1 MDCFC
6 RKIRSRVV
14 IPVKPEPEPHD
25 FDPKVRQKGK
35 LFLRKHSAPLKA
47 NQFRNYWR
55 DIIGDLHRLYNGICA
70 YTCIYL
76 MPPGSVD
83 HFFPKSKY
91 PHLAYEWSNYRL
103 ASAIINNRKGESENI
118 LDPFIIQ
125 PNWFTM
131 DFPSCLIKTSSI
143 IPSNYAKQAT
153 DTIDILKLN
162 DDDDLVQERCDII
175 MMYVDGSITLQ
186 FLERRYPFIAIE
198 IKRQQLAGKMG
209 RMFKRRSI
217 V

>member
-1 MDCFC
+1 M
-6 RKIRSRVV
+6 
-14 IPVKPEPEPHD
+14 IPVKFEPEPHD
-25 FDPKVRQKGK
+25 FDLKVRQKGK
-35 LFLRKHSAPLKA
+35 QFLSNRSAPLKA
-47 NQFRNYWR
+47 SQFRNYWR
-55 DIIGDLHRLYNGICA
+55 DAVGDLHRLYNGICA

-83 HFFPKSKY
+83 HFRPKSKY
-91 PHLAYEWSNYRL
+91 PHLAYEWANYRL
-103 ASAIINNRKGESENI
+103 ASVIINNRKGESENI

-143 IPSNYAKQAT
+143 IPSNYAERAT

-162 DDDDLVQERCDII
+162 DDDNLVQERCDII
-175 MMYVDGSITLQ
+175 MEYVDGSITLQ
-186 FLERRYPFIAIE
+186 FLEKRYPFIAIE
-198 IKRQQLAGKMG
+198 IERQQLAGKMN
-209 RMFKRRSI
+209 RIFKRRSI

>member
-1 MDCFC
+1 M
-6 RKIRSRVV
+6 
-14 IPVKPEPEPHD
+14 IPVKLEPEPHD

-35 LFLRKHSAPLKA
+35 QFLRRHGIPVKSS
-47 NQFRNYWR
+47 QFRNYWT
-55 DIIGDLHRLYNGICA
+55 DIVDDLHHLYNGICA

-76 MPPGSVD
+76 IPPGSVD

-91 PHLAYEWSNYRL
+91 PHLAYEWCNYRL
-103 ASAIINNRKGESENI
+103 ASPIMNNRKGESENI

-131 DFPSCLIKTSSI
+131 DFPSCLIKASSV

-162 DDDDLVQERCDII
+162 DDDNLVQERCDII
-175 MMYVDGSITLQ
+175 MEYVDGRIILQ
-186 FLERRYPFIAIE
+186 FLEMRYPFIAIE
-198 IKRQQLAGKMG
+198 IKRQQLTG
-209 RMFKRRSI
+209 RMNRIFKRRSI

>member
-1 MDCFC
+1 M
-6 RKIRSRVV
+6 

-25 FDPKVRQKGK
+25 FDLKVRQKGRQ
-35 LFLRKHSAPLKA
+35 FMSKHSTPLKA
-47 NQFRNYWR
+47 SQFRNYWT
-55 DIIGDLHRLYNGICA
+55 DIVDDLHRLYNGICA

-103 ASAIINNRKGESENI
+103 ANVIINNRKGESENI

-131 DFPSCLIKTSSI
+131 DFPSCLIKTSST
-143 IPSNYAKQAT
+143 IPSNYVEQAT

-162 DDDDLVQERCDII
+162 DDDNLVQERCDII
-175 MMYVDGSITLQ
+175 MMYVDGKVKLQ
-186 FLERRYPFIAIE
+186 FLEDRYPFIAIE

-209 RMFKRRSI
+209 RIFKRRSI